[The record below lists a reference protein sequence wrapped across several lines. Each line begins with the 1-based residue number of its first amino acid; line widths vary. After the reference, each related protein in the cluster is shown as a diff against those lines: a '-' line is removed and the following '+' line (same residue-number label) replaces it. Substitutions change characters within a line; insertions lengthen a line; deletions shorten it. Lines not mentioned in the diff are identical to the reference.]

1 MAPVSRRRYP
11 GLFGHPDR
19 NQDSQVADSSPLVA
33 RRPPALAQKQPVPSQ
48 NHGPRQSPAFVRWV
62 PDKELQDRYCR
73 QSSFSPVSGAGSAHN
88 SERRSEVRECDSLD
102 ERDFKRRYNDEARS
116 FITLQPTCQQKNQT
130 RYQQARRD
138 IGKGSAGEETCK
150 AENEAANRQ
159 RQSHD
164 KHWLL
169 ERLIHYSIPF
179 RSLLI
184 HRGAYKSW
192 RV

>member
-33 RRPPALAQKQPVPSQ
+33 PRPPALAQKQPVPGQ
-48 NHGPRQSPAFVRWV
+48 NHGRRQSPAFVRWV

-73 QSSFSPVSGAGSAHN
+73 QSSLSPVSGAGPALIT
-88 SERRSEVRECDSLD
+88 ERRSDTRECDSLD
-102 ERDFKRRYNDEARS
+102 EREFKRRYDDEARS
-116 FITLQPTCQQKNQT
+116 FITLQPTCQHKNQT

-138 IGKGSAGEETCK
+138 ISKGSAGKKTCK
-150 AENEAANRQ
+150 AENEAAHRQ

-169 ERLIHYSIPF
+169 NTLSITRF
-179 RSLLI
+179 HSGLC
-184 HRGAYKSW
+184 
-192 RV
+192 